1 MNFIKKCDSIE
12 VKEPITA
19 SETWSVNAEHPFL
32 YVSQASDAE
41 IFEIQI
47 GIVLRPM
54 LCYRKLK

>member
-54 LCYRKLK
+54 SC